1 MTISSYWRKIRILY
15 FFSHIPANALRFPP
29 VQQFFSHY
37 ILTHTFFFSALP
49 VFPNKWP
56 SGDYGLPKPTS
67 GCPDKNWREGF
78 RYQDSENVQN
88 TNLISNGSHLSG
100 RVNQHGVRQEFC
112 MHHDT
117 PAGESIP
124 WPRGKYC
131 IYKKEG
137 KCPLGLSEG
146 TLKMINWEYQQGLFS
161 IWYCSLYFLIQND

>member
-1 MTISSYWRKIRILY
+1 M
-15 FFSHIPANALRFPP
+15 
-29 VQQFFSHY
+29 
-37 ILTHTFFFSALP
+37 
-49 VFPNKWP
+49 FPNKWP

-100 RVNQHGVRQEFC
+100 RVSQHGVRQEFC

-131 IYKKEG
+131 IYRKEG

-146 TLKMINWEYQQGLFS
+146 RLKNGKLRIQAGTVFNLILLAIFS
-161 IWYCSLYFLIQND
+161 NSKRSNFIHSKAFKKVISSMRLLE